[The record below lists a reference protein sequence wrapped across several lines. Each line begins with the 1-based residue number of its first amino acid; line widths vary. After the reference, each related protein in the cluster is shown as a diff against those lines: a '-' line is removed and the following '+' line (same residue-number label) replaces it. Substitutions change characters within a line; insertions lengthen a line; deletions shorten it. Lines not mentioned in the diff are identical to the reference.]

1 MNQQASTKKIRLM
14 TPFILRYIWSVI
26 EETQANILLKLS
38 DIELLE
44 HLLAEFAD
52 SRQLNVEELC
62 LVKVYI
68 YARIPLIRED
78 AQSRLV

>member
-1 MNQQASTKKIRLM
+1 MNQQASTKKIRPM
-14 TPFILRYIWSVI
+14 TPFILRYVWSVI

-38 DIELLE
+38 DVELLE

-62 LVKVYI
+62 HVKAYI

-78 AQSRLV
+78 AQSRLI